1 MFTEQQNLL
10 IIRTELDSVFFQ
22 YFDDQQAMPGRATAQ
37 SGDLFKPVTITNGAY
52 IYAVNR
58 GVTLFDRVD
67 ELVSVPQDVPKVTN
81 KATVYPAKFAKTII
95 LSKELFDD
103 NMHGVWQKD
112 VQDMA
117 DKARITMDF
126 TAFGIFRG
134 AFGTTLTPDAVSV
147 VNTGHPLIGGGTTS
161 NRVVTANITGAAS
174 TVLTT
179 DALNA
184 AVISLSK
191 QVDQTNVIRGSAP
204 TILLVPPELFMKATQ
219 LVESALVPE
228 NGNNSVNVFSMK
240 YQLKV
245 MTSPFMSLQADGTGS
260 GTAWFLLGRNH
271 SISRLVRQG
280 VETALVP
287 WQYSDNVSYAYK
299 ANFREN
305 YFVQD
310 YTGIIGASG
319 DAT

>member
-1 MFTEQQNLL
+1 MFTEAQNLL

-22 YFDDQQAMPGRATAQ
+22 KFDDQQAMPGKATAQ
-37 SGDLFKPVTITNGAY
+37 TADLFKPVTITNGAY
-52 IYAVNR
+52 IYAVNK
-58 GVTLFDRVD
+58 GVSLFDRVD
-67 ELVSVPQDVPKVTN
+67 ELSSVPQDVPKVTN
-81 KATVYPAKFAKTII
+81 KATVYPAKFAKTIV

-103 NMHGVWQKD
+103 NMHGVWQRD

-126 TAFGIFRG
+126 TAFGVFRG
-134 AFGTTLTPDAVSV
+134 AFAATLTPDAVAMV
-147 VNTGHPLIGGGTTS
+147 HIQHPLIGGGTTS
-161 NRVVTANITGAAS
+161 NRVVAATVGAATS
-174 TVLTT
+174 VLTT
-179 DALNA
+179 DSLNA
-184 AVISLSK
+184 AVIMLSK
-191 QVDQTNVIRGSAP
+191 QVDQTNVMRGSSP
-204 TILLVPPELFMKATQ
+204 SILLVPPELMMKATQ

-228 NGNNSVNVFSMK
+228 NGNNAVNMFSMK

-245 MTSPFMSLQADGTGS
+245 YTSPFLSAQADGTGS
-260 GTAWFLLGRNH
+260 ATAWFLLGNNH
-271 SISRLVRQG
+271 SVSRLIRQG

-287 WQYSDNVSYAYK
+287 WQFSDNVSYAYK

-310 YTGIIGASG
+310 YVGIVGASG

>member
-1 MFTEQQNLL
+1 MFTEAQNLL
-10 IIRTELDSVFFQ
+10 IIRTELDQVFKQ
-22 YFDDQQAMPGRATAQ
+22 TFDDQQSMPGRATAQ
-37 SGDLFKPVTITNGAY
+37 SGDLFKPVNITNGAY
-52 IYAVNR
+52 IYAVNK
-58 GVTLFDRVD
+58 GVSLFDRVD
-67 ELVSVPQDVPKVTN
+67 ELGSVQQDVPKVTN
-81 KATVYPAKFAKTII
+81 KATVYPAKFAKTIV

-103 NMHGVWQKD
+103 NMHGVWQKA

-134 AFGTTLTPDAVSV
+134 AFGTTLTPDAVSL
-147 VNTGHPLIGGGTTS
+147 VNTAHPLIGGGTTS
-161 NRVVTANITGAAS
+161 NRVTAANVGAATS
-174 TVLTT
+174 ALTT
-179 DALNA
+179 DSLNT
-184 AVISLSK
+184 AVIALSK

-204 TILLVPPELFMKATQ
+204 SILLVPPELFMKATQ

-245 MTSPFMSLQADGTGS
+245 MTSPFLSLQSDGTGS
-260 GTAWFLLGRNH
+260 STAWFLLGRNH
-271 SISRLVRQG
+271 SISRLIRQG

-287 WQYSDNVSYAYK
+287 WQFSDNVSYAYK